1 MVIDASQWFC
11 PQDRISQLLFA
22 FSNDNGDSQQIT
34 RPIDVRG
41 FGAKVS
47 DQMIVQRLKTQTVLP
62 LSSVTAPAGLPSRC
76 SKDEVPVESQ
86 HLAASVWEFRLSRLT
101 MIRSRRC
108 G

>member
-1 MVIDASQWFC
+1 MRLSGSA
-11 PQDRISQLLFA
+11 PRIEFLNSY
-22 FSNDNGDSQQIT
+22 SPSRMTTETVSKIT
-34 RPIDVRG
+34 RPMDVRS

-47 DQMIVQRLKTQTVLP
+47 DQIIVQHLKTQMVLL
-62 LSSVTAPAGLPSRC
+62 LSSVTAPAGLPPRC

-86 HLAASVWEFRLSRLT
+86 HLAAGVWEFRLSRLT

>member
-1 MVIDASQWFC
+1 MRLSGSAS
-11 PQDRISQLLFA
+11 RIEFLNSYSL
-22 FSNDNGDSQQIT
+22 SRMSTETVSKIT
-34 RPIDVRG
+34 RPMDVRS

-47 DQMIVQRLKTQTVLP
+47 DQIIVQHLKTQMVLL
-62 LSSVTAPAGLPSRC
+62 LSSVTAPTGLPPRC

-86 HLAASVWEFRLSRLT
+86 HLAAGGWEFRLSRLT